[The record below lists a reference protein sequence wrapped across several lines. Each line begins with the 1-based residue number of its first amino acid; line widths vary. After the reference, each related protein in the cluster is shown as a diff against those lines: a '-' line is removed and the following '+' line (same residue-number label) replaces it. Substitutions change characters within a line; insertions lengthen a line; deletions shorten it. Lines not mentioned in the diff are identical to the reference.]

1 VLNTTCFCLLNA
13 LADEEATSHYP
24 MSKVSSS
31 SPVPARRG
39 MPSREGSTVPIIVR
53 VVVGLNSPLNYIW
66 RQYMTQ
72 KGQFGTPTCS

>member
-53 VVVGLNSPLNYIW
+53 VVVGLNSPFELHMASIYDTE
-66 RQYMTQ
+66 R
-72 KGQFGTPTCS
+72 PTRS